1 MMNYSYYYIEEIKDT
16 SSLQYDVFISVF
28 DGCDRTQETFKKV
41 NAATKHWLVI
51 PQYNQPKEELPA
63 SCLFSS
69 YTDESDYILDVID
82 KIDVSGGKKICID
95 STGFI
100 IPHLLFLVQYLKRN
114 GITVLDILYSEP
126 QQYEKG
132 EATQFTKRVGH
143 TRPVM
148 GYSTVA
154 KDVEGEDTLI
164 IFVGFNDEMV
174 SNVAREKS
182 KSKHKYLFT
191 GFPSLQADMYQQ
203 NLIQLNKSLETI
215 GEMHVHYCKTP
226 AYDPFVTAKKLQDII
241 DKRLKKSEPVNYIH
255 IAPLSTKPMAIA
267 AALVYFTNPDSPID
281 IIYPPAEEYKS
292 HHSIGVK
299 RTWRY
304 VLEF

>member
-1 MMNYSYYYIEEIKDT
+1 MMNYSYYFIEEVKDV
-16 SSLQYDVFISVF
+16 SALQYDVFISVF
-28 DGCDRTQETFKKV
+28 DGCDRTQETFKRV
-41 NAATKHWLVI
+41 SAAKKYWLVI
-51 PQYNQPKEELPA
+51 PQYKQSAEKLPKDY
-63 SCLFSS
+63 LFSS
-69 YTDESDYILDVID
+69 YTEESDYILEIIE
-82 KIDVSGGKKICID
+82 KIDVRGEQKICID

-100 IPHLLFLVQYLKRN
+100 IPHLLYLVQYLKRS

-143 TRPVM
+143 TRPIM

-164 IFVGFNDEMV
+164 VFVGFNDEMV

-203 NLIQLNKSLETI
+203 NLIQLNKSIETI
-215 GEMHVHYCKTP
+215 GEKHVHYCKSP
-226 AYDPFVTAKKLQDII
+226 AYDPFVSAKKLQDII
-241 DKRLKKSEPVNYIH
+241 DKRLKKPEPVNYIH

-267 AALVYFTNPDSPID
+267 AALVYFNNPDSPID
-281 IIYPPAEEYKS
+281 IIYPLAEEYKS
-292 HHSIGVK
+292 RHSIGIK

-304 VLEF
+304 ILEF

>member
-1 MMNYSYYYIEEIKDT
+1 MMDYSYYFMEEVKDIST
-16 SSLQYDVFISVF
+16 LQYDVFISAF
-28 DGCDRTQETFKKV
+28 DGCDRTKVTFKRV
-41 NAATKHWLVI
+41 NAVNKYWLVI
-51 PQYNQPKEELPA
+51 PQYKQAAEGLPKKY
-63 SCLFSS
+63 LFSS
-69 YTDESDYILDVID
+69 FTEESEFILDIVGKVDI
-82 KIDVSGGKKICID
+82 SGEKKICVD

-100 IPHLLFLVQYLKRN
+100 IPHLLYLVQYLKRR
-114 GITVLDILYSEP
+114 GIVALDILYSEP

-132 EATQFTKRVGH
+132 ESTQFAKRVGY

-148 GYSTVA
+148 GYSTIA
-154 KDVEGEDTLI
+154 RDVEGEDTLI
-164 IFVGFNDEMV
+164 IFAGFNDEMV

-203 NLIQLNKSLETI
+203 NLIQLNKSIETI
-215 GEMHVHYCKTP
+215 GEMHVHFCKTP

-241 DKRLKKSEPVNYIH
+241 DKRIKKSEPVNYIH

-267 AALVYFTNPDSPID
+267 AALVYFNNPDYPID
-281 IIYPPAEEYKS
+281 IIYAPAEEYKS
-292 HHSIGVK
+292 HHSIGIK

-304 VLEF
+304 TMEF